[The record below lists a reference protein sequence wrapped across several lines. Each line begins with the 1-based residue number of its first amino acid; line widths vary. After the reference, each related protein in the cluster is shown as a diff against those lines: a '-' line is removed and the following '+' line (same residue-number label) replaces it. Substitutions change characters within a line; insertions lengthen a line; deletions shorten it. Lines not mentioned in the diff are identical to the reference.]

1 MPPLSGS
8 EEPDLLTDTRFF
20 IKRENDVAYT
30 E

>member
-1 MPPLSGS
+1 MPPPGGN

-20 IKRENDVAYT
+20 IKRENDVAYA